1 MKFFVTRPCQKF
13 AAVVWQRVCVVDLSY
28 RLSKSEATVQDATM
42 LAFSRT

>member
-1 MKFFVTRPCQKF
+1 MKFFVTGPCQKS
-13 AAVVWQRVCVVDLSY
+13 AVVWQRVCVVDLTY